1 MRADRIFAGVAG
13 LAVGF
18 GVLLV
23 TVDVADTDAAD
34 GSTPT
39 STIVGELA
47 ATSTS
52 TSTTSTTETTTTT
65 TIVRPTTTTARPT
78 TTTARP
84 TTTTATLPDR
94 TALGV
99 VQFDPRCIGLDLGN
113 GASMTATADG
123 ILEWVRERVVDE
135 VNSQGELSES
145 DESAL
150 EQAVEAIDLT
160 RCAQVVVE
168 LDSDDEENWLCLFGS
183 NVETSG
189 SLSDWTVEQSICLD
203 EPTPSTPTGNS
214 GPFVG
219 SANDNMEGPR

>member
-1 MRADRIFAGVAG
+1 MRADRIVAGVAG
-13 LAVGF
+13 LAAGF

-23 TVDVADTDAAD
+23 TVDVADTDAGD
-34 GSTPT
+34 GSPPT
-39 STIVGELA
+39 STTVEDLV

-52 TSTTSTTETTTTT
+52 TAITTTTATTTTT

-78 TTTARP
+78 TTTA
-84 TTTTATLPDR
+84 TLPDR
-94 TALGV
+94 TASGV

-135 VNSQGELSES
+135 VHRQGELSES

-168 LDSDDEENWLCLFGS
+168 LDPDDGETWLCLFGS

-214 GPFVG
+214 GPSVV
-219 SANDNMEGPR
+219 APMTTLKGPDDL

>member
-1 MRADRIFAGVAG
+1 MRANRIIAGLAG

-34 GSTPT
+34 GSPPA

-52 TSTTSTTETTTTT
+52 TSTTSTTSPTTTTSTTTTT
-65 TIVRPTTTTARPT
+65 VRPTTTTTIFPNRT
-78 TTTARP
+78 T
-84 TTTTATLPDR
+84 
-94 TALGV
+94 LGV
-99 VQFDPRCIGLDLGN
+99 VQFDPRCIGLKVGN

>member
-78 TTTARP
+78 TTTA
-84 TTTTATLPDR
+84 TLPDR

-135 VNSQGELSES
+135 VNRPGELSES

-168 LDSDDEENWLCLFGS
+168 LDPDDGETWLCLFGS

-189 SLSDWTVEQSICLD
+189 SLSDWTFEQSICLD

-214 GPFVG
+214 GPSEG
-219 SANDNMEGPR
+219 SANDNIEGPDDL